1 MIKRGKTVVVGLVML
16 LCLLFSTLPV
26 NAKTVSKTRTG
37 TSKYRLTATKYTIN
51 VDGAFHLYLDGANPR
66 YVWWETSNPDVATV
80 LWTGEVEAHKQG
92 TAVITAQYNGK
103 EFNCRVK
110 VVKPRFIDGS
120 NHQVVHIKRNG
131 TAIISYKQGDRLL
144 WQSSNNNLVSFQAQ
158 NGKLIIHAGNKQGTC
173 ELVGGYQPSLYDS
186 GLGFA
191 INCRVVVDK

>member
-1 MIKRGKTVVVGLVML
+1 MMIKRRKTVVVGLVML
-16 LCLLFSTLPV
+16 LCLLFSALPV
-26 NAKTVSKTRTG
+26 NAKTKAG
-37 TSKYRLTATKYTIN
+37 ASKYQLTATKYTIN

-66 YVWWETSNPDVATV
+66 YVWWKTSNPDVATV

-92 TAVITAQYNGK
+92 TAVITARYKDK
-103 EFNCRVK
+103 EFKCHVK

-144 WQSSNNNLVSFQAQ
+144 WGSSNNNLVSFQAQ
-158 NGKLIIHAGNKQGTC
+158 KGKLIIHAGNKHGTC
-173 ELVGGYQPSLYDS
+173 ELVGGYQPGLYDT

>member
-1 MIKRGKTVVVGLVML
+1 MMKRRKIVVVGLVML
-16 LCLLFSTLPV
+16 LCLLFSALPV
-26 NAKTVSKTRTG
+26 SAKTKAE

-92 TAVITAQYNGK
+92 TAVITAQYKGK

-110 VVKPRFIDGS
+110 VVKPRFVDGG

-158 NGKLIIHAGNKQGTC
+158 KGKLIIHVGNKQGTC

>member
-1 MIKRGKTVVVGLVML
+1 MMKRRKTVVVGLVML
-16 LCLLFSTLPV
+16 LCLLFSALPV
-26 NAKTVSKTRTG
+26 NAKTKAG

-92 TAVITAQYNGK
+92 TAVITAQYKGK

-110 VVKPRFIDGS
+110 VVKPRLVDGG
-120 NHQVVHIKRNG
+120 NHQVVHVKKNG

-158 NGKLIIHAGNKQGTC
+158 KGKLIIHAGNKRGTC